1 MKYIKAAIA
10 VIALV
15 LLDQWT
21 KVLAVTHLMNT
32 NGVTIIPNVF
42 RLYYLE
48 NRGSAFG
55 LMQIH
60 NSCTGGSY
68 IDLQKNTGY

>member
-32 NGVTIIPNVF
+32 NGVTISFWADAESKNF
-42 RLYYLE
+42 LCY
-48 NRGSAFG
+48 F
-55 LMQIH
+55 H
-60 NSCTGGSY
+60 NSCTGGSD